1 MSFGCLLL
9 SLTTLSAL
17 TAKMPDHTGTWKFIS
32 TTRLLDP
39 ANTTHLPLDDMES
52 VFWVFL
58 YLALKYGNHELTGE
72 AVGNFLMNTF
82 DYMQSENGFY
92 IGGRLGKGNV
102 IKDPTLRLETEFRP
116 KMLNTILQLMH
127 GAFHLRYATPEW
139 QSSDVFDEAEREDE
153 EKEFRAKAKEHADK
167 MKRLED
173 STYLQKVIKHFT
185 SDALS
190 GTNGLFEGAW
200 PPGLIP
206 REREGNESDNVN
218 GKRKRLST
226 SVAALHVGTGWL
238 QLMWA
243 DSGAVDVR
251 ARVDDADSGAR
262 DGGNVEAA
270 ANGMG
275 DDDNPTLQCGD
286 GGIKL
291 GGRQP

>member
-1 MSFGCLLL
+1 
-9 SLTTLSAL
+9 
-17 TAKMPDHTGTWKFIS
+17 MPDHTGTWQFIS
-32 TTRLLDP
+32 TARLLDP
-39 ANTTHLPLDDMES
+39 ADTTHLPLDDMES

-102 IKDPTLRLETEFRP
+102 IKDTTLRLETEFRP

-153 EKEFRAKAKEHADK
+153 EKEFRVKAKEHADK

-185 SDALS
+185 SDAYDWS
-190 GTNGLFEGAW
+190 NDGTAIRHEI
-200 PPGLIP
+200 PPP
-206 REREGNESDNVN
+206 PDQAS
-218 GKRKRLST
+218 RLST
-226 SVAALHVGTGWL
+226 PKRRSYSHHAE
-238 QLMWA
+238 QYK
-243 DSGAVDVR
+243 R
-251 ARVDDADSGAR
+251 AIRRRLIV
-262 DGGNVEAA
+262 
-270 ANGMG
+270 
-275 DDDNPTLQCGD
+275 
-286 GGIKL
+286 
-291 GGRQP
+291 